1 MAADSFGSR
10 MREERKRQGLT
21 MEQFG
26 QKMGISGSLVGR
38 YERDEENPKPETIRK
53 FAEALGV
60 SPSWLVYGEG
70 SPKQKSLYDA
80 WEHLAEISSHQGAVI
95 SGEELDIAV
104 KEIQQC
110 IDGAIDEMKRQIDFS
125 DKPDR
130 QEDLQQLF
138 ALLNDAGQC
147 VALERLDELAQL
159 PKYQRQPAQEGQQ
172 TEQSTPGGAEDKTD
186 QA

>member
-80 WEHLAEISSHQGAVI
+80 WEHL
-95 SGEELDIAV
+95 
-104 KEIQQC
+104 

>member
-10 MREERKRQGLT
+10 MGEERKRQGLT

-80 WEHLAEISSHQGAVI
+80 WEHLAEISSHHLSLI
-95 SGEELDIAV
+95 HI
-104 KEIQQC
+104 
-110 IDGAIDEMKRQIDFS
+110 
-125 DKPDR
+125 
-130 QEDLQQLF
+130 
-138 ALLNDAGQC
+138 
-147 VALERLDELAQL
+147 
-159 PKYQRQPAQEGQQ
+159 
-172 TEQSTPGGAEDKTD
+172 
-186 QA
+186 

>member
-80 WEHLAEISSHQGAVI
+80 WEHLAEISSHHGAVI

-125 DKPDR
+125 DKP
-130 QEDLQQLF
+130 EDLQQLF